1 MAEEYDVAVE
11 GKAFLLRPD
20 IPKEGRQRSL
30 TPDERG
36 GALNEPLRSYAEN
49 AGLVMRRFPLTPY
62 TQYAL
67 ETTEYAKEYGLF
79 DPVHRA
85 LYRAYWEDGKDLG
98 DFGVLERVA
107 GDCGLDWPEL
117 RDRLESRHYER
128 EIATQFQEGLN
139 LGINGIPGFLIGNIL
154 FTGARP
160 YSVFRAVMGK
170 LAESGQYGPAGE
182 GSSQP

>member
-1 MAEEYDVAVE
+1 MTVE

-30 TPDERG
+30 TPEEQG
-36 GALNEPLRSYAEN
+36 GSLNEPLRSYAEE

-67 ETTEYAKEYGLF
+67 EASEYAKEYGQF
-79 DPVHRA
+79 DSVHRA
-85 LYRAYWEDGKDLG
+85 LYRAYWEDGQDLG
-98 DFGVLERVA
+98 DFAVLERVA
-107 GDCGLDWPEL
+107 SDCGLDWPEL
-117 RDRLESRHYER
+117 RDRLESRYYET
-128 EIATQFQEGLN
+128 EIANQFQEGLN
-139 LGINGIPGFLIGNIL
+139 LGINGIPGFLMGNIL

-170 LAESGQYGPAGE
+170 LREAEQQGGTR
-182 GSSQP
+182 

>member
-1 MAEEYDVAVE
+1 MAEEFDVTVE

-30 TPDERG
+30 TPAEQG
-36 GALNEPLRSYAEN
+36 GSLNEPLRSYAEE

-67 ETTEYAKEYGLF
+67 EASEYAKEYGQF

-85 LYRAYWEDGKDLG
+85 LYRAYWEDGHDLG
-98 DFGVLERVA
+98 DFAVLERVA

-117 RDRLESRHYER
+117 RDRLESRYYETA
-128 EIATQFQEGLN
+128 IANQFQEGLN
-139 LGINGIPGFLIGNIL
+139 LGINGIPGFLMGNIL

-160 YSVFRAVMGK
+160 YSVFKAVMGK
-170 LAESGQYGPAGE
+170 LQEAGQQGE
-182 GSSQP
+182 ARP

>member
-20 IPKEGRQRSL
+20 IPKEGRRRSI
-30 TPDERG
+30 TPAEQG
-36 GALNEPLRSYAEN
+36 GALNEPLRSYAEE
-49 AGLVMRRFPLTPY
+49 AGLVMRRSPLTPY

-67 ETTEYAKEYGLF
+67 EASEYAKEYGQF
-79 DPVHRA
+79 DSVHRA

-98 DFGVLERVA
+98 DFAVLERVA

-117 RDRLESRHYER
+117 RDRLESRHYETA
-128 EIATQFQEGLN
+128 IANQFQEGLT
-139 LGINGIPGFLIGNIL
+139 LGIPGIPGFLIGSIL

-160 YSVFRAVMGK
+160 YSVFKAVMDK
-170 LAESGQYGPAGE
+170 LGEAGQQGE
-182 GSSQP
+182 ARP

>member
-1 MAEEYDVAVE
+1 MAEEFDVVLE

-20 IPKEGRQRSL
+20 IPKEGRRRSL
-30 TPDERG
+30 TPEEQG
-36 GALNEPLRSYAEN
+36 GALAEPLRSYAEN

-98 DFGVLERVA
+98 DFGVLEQVA
-107 GDCGLDWPEL
+107 GDCGLDWHEL
-117 RDRLESRHYER
+117 RDRLESRYYER
-128 EIATQFQEGLN
+128 EIAEQFQEGLN
-139 LGINGIPGFLIGNIL
+139 LGINGIPGFLMGNIL

-160 YSVFRAVMGK
+160 YSVFQAVMGK
-170 LAESGQYGPAGE
+170 LLESGQAGPGGE
-182 GSSQP
+182 GGLRP

>member
-1 MAEEYDVAVE
+1 MAEEFDVTVE

-20 IPKEGRQRSL
+20 IPKEGRKRSL
-30 TPDERG
+30 TPEEQG
-36 GALNEPLRSYAEN
+36 GSLNEPLRSYAEE

-67 ETTEYAKEYGLF
+67 EASEYAKEYGQF
-79 DPVHRA
+79 DSVHRA
-85 LYRAYWEDGKDLG
+85 LYRAYWEDGHDLG
-98 DFGVLERVA
+98 DFAVLERVA

-117 RDRLESRHYER
+117 RDRLESRYYET
-128 EIATQFQEGLN
+128 EIANQFQEGLN
-139 LGINGIPGFLIGNIL
+139 LGINGIPGFLMGNIL

-170 LAESGQYGPAGE
+170 LREAEQQGGARP
-182 GSSQP
+182 